1 MKFLLIITVCSSVY
15 NTCMPPAEMYP
26 LYSSFTDCVMAGHEN
41 SLYVLKELGPKV
53 QIIFI
58 FFFISYGSE
67 VPISNNKFSP
77 TKSKC

>member
-1 MKFLLIITVCSSVY
+1 MKFLLIITVCSSIY

-53 QIIFI
+53 ESNRINAIFNCKQII
-58 FFFISYGSE
+58 G
-67 VPISNNKFSP
+67 
-77 TKSKC
+77 T